1 MLRAYGDVRP
11 EERPGVTG
19 AFLTLFG
26 ILAGYTLLETG
37 RDALFLARL
46 PPSQLPWVYLVM
58 AVIAVGLSLGP
69 GRGARG
75 LTRTRRLSDLLL
87 FCAAVTFVFWLF
99 GAWGPWKLRALYIW
113 TGLVGTLTGLQFW
126 LVLGEM
132 YTITQAKRIYR
143 VIGLGS
149 ILGAVAGAGAARLLS
164 AYFPTPYLVL
174 ASAATLAATGLG
186 PAMLLRRSEG
196 AGAETAPEPVPSN
209 FSQAVR
215 FLRDHQYLTRLS
227 GLVLV
232 STVAVTLADYIFKSA
247 VAKHVPAAELG
258 TFFASFYMVLNL
270 LALGAQLALMG
281 WLLRVLGLHR
291 ALWVLPTLIFLGSAG
306 VVFGGALAAAL
317 LLKGADGALRPTLH
331 RTTTELLFLPIPDG
345 LRGRAKPLID
355 VAGQRGGQAV
365 ASVFILGELT
375 LNRGDVVLASVAA
388 LLCVVWIAWAVEL
401 KPHYLELFRT
411 ALRRGSLRDRADLP
425 DLDLASLETLIA
437 ALNGR
442 DDAGVI
448 GSMDLLAAEGRGRL
462 IPALILYH
470 PSRAVVLRALELFET
485 SGRADYVP
493 VADRLL
499 DHADPDVRAAA
510 LRARSAAK
518 PDETVLREAMGD
530 PSVVV
535 RATAVVGLVA
545 GGWMTDEAQATVGA
559 ELRDSGVEA
568 HAALARAIRR
578 QPGPAF
584 EDGLVFLGETPAPEV
599 QALAAAAMGAVKS
612 PRFFPPLLS
621 MLGTR
626 DARGAA
632 RAAFL
637 EHGPPALRFLDEAL
651 GDGDLPH
658 EIRRHL
664 PRTISLFPPAEAA
677 SVLLRHLLP
686 ERSGMVRFK
695 IIRGLG
701 RIATDHPDVR
711 LDPVVLKEATS
722 RTLEACFRLV
732 HWRSVIERGAR
743 AEPRRATAGHDLL
756 ATLLRDKEVH
766 AVERLFRLLGLQYRG
781 EDLRQIHR
789 GLRNTSPKV
798 RAGSRELIENLLQPP
813 LREAVLALVDDAPA
827 DARLPLAEAY
837 YRPPVLDYDGLLA
850 VLLDQASETVRSI
863 AAYHVGELGLT
874 ALRGRLEAFDT
885 RRTGFFFS
893 RVIERALRLLREADK
908 GLAHA
913 H

>member
-1 MLRAYGDVRP
+1 MLRAFADVRP

-46 PPSQLPWVYLVM
+46 PPSQLPWVYLAM
-58 AVIAVGLSLGP
+58 AVVAVGLSLGP

-126 LVLGEM
+126 LVLGEL

-149 ILGAVAGAGAARLLS
+149 ILGAVAGAGIARLLS

-174 ASAATLAATGLG
+174 ASAVTLAATGLG
-186 PAMLLRRSEG
+186 PAVLLRRSEG
-196 AGAETAPEPVPSN
+196 AGAETAPEPVPST

-247 VAKHVPAAELG
+247 VARHVPAAELG
-258 TFFASFYMVLNL
+258 TFFATFYMVLNL

-388 LLCVVWIAWAVEL
+388 LMCVVWIAWALEL
-401 KPHYLELFRT
+401 KPHYLELFRA
-411 ALRRGSLRDRADLP
+411 ALRQGSMRDRADLP

-437 ALNGR
+437 ALNGP
-442 DDAGVI
+442 DDAEVVGA
-448 GSMDLLAAEGRGRL
+448 MDLLAAEGRGRL
-462 IPALILYH
+462 VPALILYH
-470 PSRAVVLRALELFET
+470 PSPPVVLRALALFES
-485 SGRADYVP
+485 SGRTDFVP

-499 DHADPDVRAAA
+499 DHPDPELRAAA

-518 PDETVLREAMGD
+518 PDQAALRKAMGD
-530 PSVVV
+530 ESPIV
-535 RATAVVGLVA
+535 RATALVGLVS
-545 GGWMTDEAQATVGA
+545 GGWAAEGAGLDELLRSSA
-559 ELRDSGVEA
+559 EA
-568 HAALARAIRR
+568 PAALARAIRR
-578 QPGPAF
+578 QPHPAF
-584 EDGLVFLGETPAPEV
+584 EDVLLRLADASSPEV
-599 QALAAAAMGAVKS
+599 QALTAEAMGAVKS
-612 PRFFPPLLS
+612 PRFLPALLS

-626 DARGAA
+626 EARRAA

-637 EHGPPALRFLDEAL
+637 EHEDAALRFLDGAL
-651 GDGDLPH
+651 GDWSLPH

-664 PRTISLFPPAEAA
+664 PRTISRFSAAPASAM
-677 SVLLRHLLP
+677 LLRHLLAEP
-686 ERSGMVRFK
+686 YGMVRFRM
-695 IIRGLG
+695 IRGLG
-701 RIATDHPDVR
+701 RIAADHPDVR
-711 LDPVVLKEATS
+711 LDADVLQQATA
-722 RTLEACFRLV
+722 RTLDASFRLL
-732 HWRSVIERGAR
+732 HWRWILESGAR
-743 AEPRRATAGHDLL
+743 DDPRRATRGHELL
-756 ATLLRDKEVH
+756 TTMLRDKEVH
-766 AVERLFRLLGLQYRG
+766 AVERLFRLLGLQYRS

-789 GLRNTSPKV
+789 GLRNTNPKV
-798 RAGSRELIENLLQPP
+798 RSGSHELLENLLRPP
-813 LREAVLALVDDAPA
+813 LREAVLALVDDAPPEV
-827 DARLPLAEAY
+827 RLAQAAPY
-837 YRPPVLDYDGLLA
+837 YRVPVLDYESVLV
-850 VLLDQASETVRSI
+850 VLLEQTSETVQSL

-874 ALRGRLEAFDT
+874 ALRGRLEDIDA
-885 RRTGFFFS
+885 RRTGFFVS
-893 RVIERALRLLREADK
+893 RVIERALRLLADPPD
-908 GLAHA
+908 LAPA
-913 H
+913 R

>member
-1 MLRAYGDVRP
+1 MLGAFADVRP

-46 PPSQLPWVYLVM
+46 PPSQLPWVYLAM

-75 LTRTRRLSDLLL
+75 LTRTRRLSDLLV
-87 FCAAVTFVFWLF
+87 FCAVVTLLFWML
-99 GAWGPWKLRALYIW
+99 GPWGPWKLRALYIW

-126 LVLGEM
+126 LVLGEL

-149 ILGAVAGAGAARLLS
+149 VLGAVAGAGVARVVS
-164 AYFPTPYLVL
+164 AYLPTPYLVL
-174 ASAATLAATGLG
+174 ASAATLAVTGLG
-186 PAMLLRRSEG
+186 PAMVLRRAEG
-196 AGAETAPEPVPSN
+196 AGAETAPESVPSN
-209 FSQAVR
+209 ISQAVR

-232 STVAVTLADYIFKSA
+232 STVAVTLADYIFKST
-247 VAKHVPAAELG
+247 VARSVPAAELG
-258 TFFASFYMVLNL
+258 TFFSTFYMVLNL
-270 LALGAQLALMG
+270 LALVVQLALMA

-291 ALWVLPTLIFLGSAG
+291 ALWVLPSLVCLGSAG
-306 VVFGGALAAAL
+306 VVLGGGLAAAL
-317 LLKGADGALRPTLH
+317 LLKGGDGALRPTLH
-331 RTTTELLFLPIPDG
+331 RTTTELLFLPIADG
-345 LRGRAKPLID
+345 LRARAKPLID
-355 VAGQRGGQAV
+355 VVGQRGGQAL

-375 LNRGDVVLASVAA
+375 LNRGDIVLAAVAA
-388 LLCVVWIAWAVEL
+388 LLCVVWIAWALEL
-401 KPHYLELFRT
+401 KPHYLDLFRT
-411 ALRRGSLRDRADLP
+411 ALRQGSMRDRADLP
-425 DLDLASLETLIA
+425 DLDLAALETLIA

-442 DDAGVI
+442 DDAEVI
-448 GSMDLLAAEGRGRL
+448 GAMDLLAAEGRGRL

-470 PSRAVVLRALELFET
+470 PSRPVVLRALELFET
-485 SGRADYVP
+485 SGRTDYVP

-499 DHADPDVRAAA
+499 DHADPEVRAAA
-510 LRARSAAK
+510 LRARSAAS
-518 PDETVLREAMGD
+518 PQESVLREAMGD

-545 GGWMTDEAQATVGA
+545 GGWMEKETQTTVGA
-559 ELRDSGVEA
+559 ELRASGAEA

-578 QPGPAF
+578 QPAPAF
-584 EDGLVFLGETPAPEV
+584 EDLLVFLGDTPAPEV
-599 QALAAAAMGAVKS
+599 QALTAAAMGAVKS
-612 PRFFPPLLS
+612 ARFFPSLLS
-621 MLGTR
+621 MLGAR
-626 DARGAA
+626 DARGPA

-637 EHGPPALRFLDEAL
+637 EHGADALRFLDEAL
-651 GDGDLPH
+651 GDWHLPH

-664 PRTISLFPPAEAA
+664 PRTISLFPPSEAA
-677 SVLLRHLLP
+677 GVLLRHLLP
-686 ERSGMVRFK
+686 EPSGMVRFK

-711 LDPVVLKEATS
+711 LDKVVLKEATAQ
-722 RTLEACFRLV
+722 TLEACFRLV
-732 HWRSVIERGAR
+732 HWRSVLERGAR

-781 EDLRQIHR
+781 EDLRQLHR

-798 RAGSRELIENLLQPP
+798 RAGSRELIENLLAPP
-813 LREAVLALVDDAPA
+813 LREAVLALVDDSPA
-827 DARLPLAEAY
+827 EARLPFAAEY
-837 YRPPVLDYDGLLA
+837 YRPAVLDYDGLLA
-850 VLLDQASETVRSI
+850 ALLDQSSETVRCI

-885 RRTGFFFS
+885 RRTGLFFS
-893 RVIERALRLLREADK
+893 RVIERALRLLGEAEQ

-913 H
+913 R